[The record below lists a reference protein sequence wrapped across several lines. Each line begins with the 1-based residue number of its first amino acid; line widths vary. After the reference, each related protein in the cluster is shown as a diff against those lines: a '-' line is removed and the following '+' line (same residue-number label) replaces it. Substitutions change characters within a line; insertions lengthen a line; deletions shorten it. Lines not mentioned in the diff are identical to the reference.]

1 MATVEPRVKGMVLAE
16 ESLVMGN
23 SLTKRSTY
31 CLIALIAAEIIA
43 LSGFIRCDPCNA
55 TGNSFHL
62 SIGFSTRGHPNA
74 NLEDA
79 RAAVNLLT
87 RKIVGRNSWT
97 GESHSYDS
105 LTEME
110 RDIRDKK
117 VQLLGLQADE
127 YLELR
132 KKIPIDPIMV
142 TIGDRNFELGLLLL
156 VRKDSGIR
164 TLRDL
169 KNRSIVVTK
178 RSSQYG
184 NLNHVWLETLLM
196 REGIL
201 ESDRF
206 FSTVKEVQT
215 VKQVVMPVFFRQAD
229 ACIVTRQVFELSVEL
244 NPQLG
249 NQLTAIANID
259 KLAPGI
265 LVIDRIL
272 PEDIRQKLKQTL
284 LTLHESPDGQQM
296 MMLFQVKKLVPF
308 RPEYL
313 KATEALFSEY
323 RERRKPIAGRKW
335 AGRH

>member
-1 MATVEPRVKGMVLAE
+1 
-16 ESLVMGN
+16 MGN

-31 CLIALIAAEIIA
+31 CLIALIAAGIIA
-43 LSGFIRCDPCNA
+43 VSGFIRCDPCNA

-79 RAAVNLLT
+79 RAAVSLLT
-87 RKIVGRNSWT
+87 RKIVDRNSWT

-105 LTEME
+105 LAEME
-110 RDIRDKK
+110 RDIRDRRT
-117 VQLLGLQADE
+117 QLLGIQADE

-132 KKIPIDPIMV
+132 KRVPIDPIMV
-142 TIGDRNFELGLLLL
+142 TIGDRGLELGLLLL

-164 TLRDL
+164 SLRDL

-184 NLNHVWLETLLM
+184 NLNHVWLETLLL
-196 REGIL
+196 REGIR
-201 ESDRF
+201 ERERF
-206 FSTVKEVQT
+206 FTTVKEVQT

-249 NQLTAIANID
+249 KQLTAIARID
-259 KLAPGI
+259 NLAPGI
-265 LVIDRIL
+265 IVIDRRL
-272 PEDIRQKLKQTL
+272 PDDIRQKLRQTL
-284 LTLHESPDGQQM
+284 LTLHEAPDGQQM
-296 MMLFQVKKLVPF
+296 LMLFQVRKLVPF
-308 RPEYL
+308 QPEYL
-313 KATEALFSEY
+313 KATEALFAEH
-323 RERRKPIAGRKW
+323 RKRRAR
-335 AGRH
+335 